1 MSTEAAHPPSR
12 QARATLVGMSA
23 IAMWAT
29 LALLTTAAGALPPFQ
44 LTAMAFA
51 TATLLVALKWT
62 LARQNPLTF
71 LRQPAAVW
79 LLGVGGLFGFHSLYF
94 LALRLAPPVEASL
107 LSYLWPLLIVV
118 FSGFLPG
125 ERLGGRQVAGA
136 LLGLLGCGLLV
147 ARSGGLSFDPRYLAG
162 YASALACAATW
173 AGYSVLNRRFGQVPT
188 DTVGGFCSVVAGLAL
203 LCHLLFEQTVWPVG
217 TQWLAV
223 LGLGCGPVG
232 AAFFAWDHGVKHG
245 DIRLLGVLSY
255 AAPLLSTLLL
265 VAFGR
270 APATLSL
277 AAACALIIG
286 GAVVAVPSRG
296 RAAE

>member
-1 MSTEAAHPPSR
+1 MSTEALPLPAGRP
-12 QARATLVGMSA
+12 AATLVGLSA
-23 IAMWAT
+23 IAMWST

-44 LTAMAFA
+44 LTAMAF
-51 TATLLVALKWT
+51 TVATLLVSLKWA

-71 LRQPAAVW
+71 LRQPAVVW
-79 LLGVGGLFGFHSLYF
+79 LLGVGGLFGFHSFYF

-107 LSYLWPLLIVV
+107 IAYLWPLLIVV

-125 ERLGGRQVAGA
+125 ERLGVRQVAGA

-147 ARSGGLSFDPRYLAG
+147 ARGGGLSFDPRFMAG
-162 YASALACAATW
+162 YASAVACAVTW
-173 AGYSVLNRRFGQVPT
+173 AGYSVLSRQFGQVPT
-188 DTVGGFCSVVAGLAL
+188 DTVGGFCGVVAGLAL
-203 LCHLLFEQTVWPVG
+203 ICHLLFEQTVWPVG
-217 TQWLAV
+217 AQWLAV
-223 LGLGCGPVG
+223 LGLGFGPVG

-270 APATLSL
+270 APATPVLL
-277 AAACALIIG
+277 AACALIIG
-286 GAVVAVPSRG
+286 GAVVAVPSSVG
-296 RAAE
+296 R